1 MKENFILKIQH
12 VEKMDYNGLTDII
25 IAIHWTYFYF
35 LETEDRSAVR
45 SLGGVYNLSLPD
57 ADNFTPLV
65 DVTVEQLSNWMR
77 FSTSPFNQRLNF
89 EAMQERLR
97 FMMSGEIRP
106 TITSMIEGLG
116 KLNVV

>member
-1 MKENFILKIQH
+1 MKENFILKIHH
-12 VEKMDYNGLTDII
+12 VEKMDYDGLSDII

-35 LETEDRSAVR
+35 LEDGDRSAMR
-45 SLGGVYNLSLPD
+45 SINGAYNLSLPD
-57 ADNFTPLV
+57 GEEFTPLV
-65 DVTVEQLSNWMR
+65 DVTVEQLADWMK
-77 FSTSPFNQRLNF
+77 FSFSPFNQRLNF